1 MKKENNTTH
10 IQRLSK
16 KLRIIFT
23 LLMYLVPILTILFWV
38 NYNNLPSFMEG
49 FIDYVDMPASL
60 PLNSRA
66 LALLGSA
73 PLVAIEIMA
82 LNSLRQLF
90 ALYENG
96 VYFQAENVKRV
107 RILGKLAFLGV
118 VADVIDKS
126 VQTLAFTLNNPPGER
141 IISIGFTDDHLKLLV
156 VAAIINLIAM
166 VMDEGRKNQ
175 DELQMTV

>member
-1 MKKENNTTH
+1 
-10 IQRLSK
+10 
-16 KLRIIFT
+16 
-23 LLMYLVPILTILFWV
+23 
-38 NYNNLPSFMEG
+38 
-49 FIDYVDMPASL
+49 
-60 PLNSRA
+60 
-66 LALLGSA
+66 
-73 PLVAIEIMA
+73 MA

-107 RILGKLAFLGV
+107 RILGKLSFFGV